1 MWDMFKA
8 EMQRFRIWAIAYAVL
23 QLVILGFMTRVVDL
37 AQQPRLVY
45 EVLAGVYAVTG
56 LLLGLYQMGGYRK
69 PNTWMNLLHRP
80 IPHGKLAAVL
90 VGAGALQLAVAVVLP
105 LWLLA
110 GWQEFMTARV
120 VDHRHLLLGVSAW
133 LIAVCAYLAGAYAML
148 ANRRYGYSGIA
159 LLSWLVFSQATGL
172 GAIAVQLITLAMLAG
187 MVWVAFKPDLGAA
200 PHTLPRT
207 FFTAVPLQ
215 LAMWLALVMVGF
227 GIEFLWIAQGSHPN
241 NAPVPAAGGEK
252 ESENAEG
259 KDLMVMGLRG
269 SRDPQAPLW
278 REQAQ
283 ISEVFSFGPG
293 LRATPVRNELV
304 NIVPME
310 FDDEQHRIRWVFSH
324 DRMRL
329 EGYSLV
335 DYRSVGEL
343 GVEGDAPFPEPV
355 MPGPEN
361 SLIGTTR
368 VYQYDSDQKRVV
380 PRLRLPAGERIT
392 GYDRVGDDLALLSDR
407 AVYFYDGRDL
417 AASDGM
423 LTPRQR
429 LAIPGKVG
437 DLYRA
442 DAIELLDGY
451 LVSFLFSRSAHNAE
465 GALPYQQMTRI
476 DDQGNA
482 MPIMRRD
489 LKSGFP
495 ALWRYQNW
503 FPAPVIYE
511 LQRAARR
518 LFAGYQ
524 ITDDT
529 ARPPVPRQVAVI
541 AGVLMLLSLLGAVWW
556 TRKTDLSM
564 PARIAWIVACGVL
577 SLPALMSLR
586 LIHPR
591 REVLQPQLV
600 AQPALA

>member
-8 EMQRFRIWAIAYAVL
+8 EMQRFRIWAIAYALL

-45 EVLAGVYAVTG
+45 EVLGGVYGVTG

-69 PNTWMNLLHRP
+69 SNTWMNLLHRP
-80 IPHGKLAAVL
+80 VPHGRLAL
-90 VGAGALQLAVAVVLP
+90 MLCGAGAVQLAVAIVLP
-105 LWLLA
+105 LWVLA

-120 VDHRHLLLGVSAW
+120 IDHRHLLLGVSAW

-148 ANRRYGYSGIA
+148 ANRRYGYSGLA
-159 LLSWLVFSQATGL
+159 LLSWLAFSQASGL
-172 GAIAVQLITLAMLAG
+172 GAIAVQLILLAMLAG

-200 PHTLPRT
+200 PHTAPRT

-215 LAMWLALVMVGF
+215 LAMWIALVMVGF
-227 GIEFLWIAQGSHPN
+227 GVEFLWIAQGSHPN
-241 NAPVPAAGGEK
+241 NAPVPMAGGEK

-259 KDLMVMGLRG
+259 KDLMVMGLKG

-283 ISEVFSFGPG
+283 ISEVFPFGPG
-293 LRATPVRNELV
+293 LRATPVRNELT
-304 NIVPME
+304 NLVPME
-310 FDDEQHRIRWVFSH
+310 FDDDQNRIRWVFSH

-335 DYRSVGEL
+335 DRRGVGEL
-343 GVEGDAPFPEPV
+343 GVDGDAPFPEPV

-361 SLIGTTR
+361 SLISQSR
-368 VYQYDSDQKRVV
+368 IYQYDSDQKRVV
-380 PRLRLPAGERIT
+380 PRMRLPAGERIT
-392 GYDRVGDDLALLSDR
+392 GYDRVGDDLVLLSDR
-407 AVYFYDGRDL
+407 AAYFYDGRDL
-417 AASDGM
+417 VGSDGM

-429 LAIPGKVG
+429 LAIPGRVG

-451 LVSFLFSRSAHNAE
+451 LVSFLFSRQAHNAE
-465 GALPYQQMTRI
+465 GAAPYQQMMRI
-476 DDQGNA
+476 DDRGVA
-482 MPIMRRD
+482 TAVMRRD

-495 ALWRYQNW
+495 PLWRYQNW
-503 FPAPVIYE
+503 FTSPVIYE
-511 LQRAARR
+511 LQRAASR
-518 LFAGYQ
+518 LFAGFQ
-524 ITDDT
+524 IVNDT
-529 ARPPVPRQVAVI
+529 ARPPVPRSVWI
-541 AGVLMLLSLLGAVWW
+541 TAGVLMLLSLLGGVWW
-556 TRKTDLSM
+556 TRQTDLSR
-564 PARIAWIVACGVL
+564 PARLGWILTCGVL

-591 REVLQPQLV
+591 REVLAPQI
-600 AQPALA
+600 LARPVLA

>member
-8 EMQRFRIWAIAYAVL
+8 ETQRFRPWAIAYAVL

-45 EVLAGVYAVTG
+45 EVLAGVYGVSG

-80 IPHGKLAAVL
+80 VPHGKLALVL
-90 VGAGALQLAVAVVLP
+90 CGAGALQLTVAILLP

-110 GWQEFMTARV
+110 GWQEWMTARV

-148 ANRRYGYSGIA
+148 ANRRYGYSGLA
-159 LLSWLVFSQATGL
+159 LLSWLVFSQASGL
-172 GAIAVQLITLAMLAG
+172 GAIAIQSIVLAVLAG
-187 MVWVAFKPDLGAA
+187 MIWVAFKPDLGAA
-200 PHTLPRT
+200 PHTLPRML
-207 FFTAVPLQ
+207 FTAVPLQ
-215 LAMWLALVMVGF
+215 LAMWIALVMVGF
-227 GIEFLWIAQGSHPN
+227 GVEFLWIAQGSHPN
-241 NAPVPAAGGEK
+241 NAPVPMAGGEK

-259 KDLMVMGLRG
+259 KDLMVMGLQG

-278 REQAQ
+278 REQAR
-283 ISEVFSFGPG
+283 ISEVFAFGPG
-293 LRATPVRNELV
+293 LRATPVRNELT
-304 NIVPME
+304 NLVPME
-310 FDDEQHRIRWVFSH
+310 FDDARNRIRWVFSH

-335 DYRSVGEL
+335 DYRGVGEL

-361 SLIGTTR
+361 SLISSSR

-380 PRLRLPAGERIT
+380 PRLRLPPGERIT

-407 AVYFYDGRDL
+407 AVYVYDGRDL
-417 AASDGM
+417 AAGDGM

-429 LAIPGKVG
+429 LAIPGRVG

-451 LVSFLFSRSAHNAE
+451 LISFLFTRSAHNAE
-465 GALPYQQMTRI
+465 GVAPYQQTMRI
-476 DDQGNA
+476 DDEGRA
-482 MPIMRRD
+482 TAVMRRD

-503 FPAPVIYE
+503 FPSPAIYE
-511 LQRAARR
+511 TQRAARR
-518 LFAGYQ
+518 LFAGYG

-529 ARPPVPRQVAVI
+529 ARPPVPRQVMI
-541 AGVLMLLSLLGAVWW
+541 TAGVLMLLSLLGAVWW
-556 TRKTDLSM
+556 TRQTDLSK
-564 PARIAWIVACGVL
+564 PARLGWIAACGVIG
-577 SLPALMSLR
+577 LPALMSLR

-591 REVLQPQLV
+591 RELLAPQPL
-600 AQPALA
+600 AQPAPA